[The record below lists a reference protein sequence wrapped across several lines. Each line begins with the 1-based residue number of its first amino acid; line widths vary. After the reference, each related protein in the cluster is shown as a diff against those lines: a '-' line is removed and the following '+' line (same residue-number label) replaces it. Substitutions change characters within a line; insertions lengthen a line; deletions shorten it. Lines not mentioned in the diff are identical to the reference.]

1 MAVSDDIK
9 GWFAGRIPQGWFSG
23 APDVRAD
30 REEIWVIGTL
40 PDVDLGKDA
49 SKEGLEAARQGR
61 IKQFR
66 EDTREARMK
75 VAGEAQQQ
83 FGRSVAWGV
92 RIGDTEQMFTHIA
105 LPVMTR
111 LRLPEREILDTLI
124 DSGVAR
130 NRAHALA
137 WCVRLV
143 EKNEQEWLGE
153 LREAISKVGQIRQQ
167 GPLN

>member
-1 MAVSDDIK
+1 MAGRDEIS
-9 GWFAGRIPQGWFSG
+9 GWFAGRIPQGWFKGS
-23 APDVRAD
+23 PEIRVD
-30 REEIWVIGTL
+30 REEVWVIGTL
-40 PDVDLGKDA
+40 PDLDLGKEVTTDGVA
-49 SKEGLEAARQGR
+49 AARAGR

-66 EDTREARMK
+66 EETRDQRMAIAEEAR
-75 VAGEAQQQ
+75 QR

-92 RIGDTEQMFTHIA
+92 RLGDTQEMFTHLA

-124 DSGVAR
+124 NSGVAR

-143 EKNEQEWLGE
+143 ERNEKEWLGE
-153 LREAISKVGQIRQQ
+153 LREAIAKVGQVRQQ

>member
-1 MAVSDDIK
+1 MAGKDEIA
-9 GWFAGRIPQGWFSG
+9 GWFAGRIPQGWFKG
-23 APDVRAD
+23 TPEVRVD

-40 PDVDLGKDA
+40 PDVELGKDVTA
-49 SKEGLEAARQGR
+49 DGVAAARDGR

-66 EDTREARMK
+66 EETRDARIEISQ
-75 VAGEAQQQ
+75 EAQHR
-83 FGRSVAWGV
+83 FGRVASWGV
-92 RIGDTEQMFTHIA
+92 KIGDTEQMFTHIA

-124 DSGVAR
+124 NSGVAR

-143 EKNEQEWLGE
+143 ERNQKEWLGE
-153 LREAISKVGQIRQQ
+153 LRDAIAKVGQVRNQ

>member
-1 MAVSDDIK
+1 MAGNDEIR
-9 GWFAGRIPQGWFSG
+9 GWFAGRIPQAWFTG
-23 APDVRAD
+23 APEVRMD

-40 PDVDLGKDA
+40 KDVELNKDVTA
-49 SKEGLEAARQGR
+49 DGVAAARDGR

-66 EDTREARMK
+66 EETRDARIEISQ
-75 VAGEAQQQ
+75 EAQRR
-83 FGRSVAWGV
+83 FGRVASWGV
-92 RIGDTEQMFTHIA
+92 KIGDTEQMFTHIA

-124 DSGVAR
+124 NSGVAR

-143 EKNEQEWLGE
+143 ERNQKEWLGE
-153 LREAISKVGQIRQQ
+153 LRDAIAKVGQVRQQ

>member
-23 APDVRAD
+23 APEVRAD
-30 REEIWVIGTL
+30 REENWVVGTL
-40 PDVDLGKDA
+40 PDVQHGGDA
-49 SKEGLEAARQGR
+49 SKESLEAARAGR

-75 VAGEAQQQ
+75 VAAEAGRQ

-92 RIGDTEQMFTHIA
+92 RIGDTEQMFTHMA

-111 LRLPEREILDTLI
+111 LRLPERDILDTLI

-130 NRAHALA
+130 NRAHALQ
-137 WCVRLV
+137 WCVRPV
-143 EKNEQEWLGE
+143 EKNEKEWLAE
-153 LREAISKVGQIRQQ
+153 LRDAIAKVGQIRQQ

>member
-23 APDVRAD
+23 APEVRAD

-49 SKEGLEAARQGR
+49 SKESAEAARQGR

-66 EDTREARMK
+66 EDTREVRMK
-75 VAGEAQQQ
+75 VAGEAMRQ
-83 FGRSVAWGV
+83 FSRSVAWGV

-143 EKNEQEWLGE
+143 EKNEQEWLSE
-153 LREAISKVGQIRQQ
+153 LRDAIAKVGQIRNQ

>member
-1 MAVSDDIK
+1 MAGRDEIA
-9 GWFAGRIPQGWFSG
+9 GWFAGRIPQGWFKG
-23 APDVRAD
+23 TPEVRMD
-30 REEIWVIGTL
+30 REEVWVVGTL
-40 PDVDLGKDA
+40 PDVELGKDA
-49 SKEGLEAARQGR
+49 SADSVAAARDGR

-66 EDTREARMK
+66 EETRDARIEISR
-75 VAGEAQQQ
+75 EAQQR
-83 FGRSVAWGV
+83 FGRVASWGV
-92 RIGDTEQMFTHIA
+92 KIGDTEQMFTHIA

-124 DSGVAR
+124 NSGVAR

-143 EKNEQEWLGE
+143 ERNQKEWLGE
-153 LREAISKVGQIRQQ
+153 LRDAIAKVGQVRNQ

>member
-1 MAVSDDIK
+1 M
-9 GWFAGRIPQGWFSG
+9 
-23 APDVRAD
+23 D
-30 REEIWVIGTL
+30 REELWVIGTL
-40 PDVDLGKDA
+40 TDVDLGKDVTA
-49 SKEGLEAARQGR
+49 DGIAAAREGR

-66 EDTREARMK
+66 EETRDARIEISQ
-75 VAGEAQQQ
+75 EAQKR
-83 FGRSVAWGV
+83 FGRVASWGV
-92 RIGDTEQMFTHIA
+92 KIGDTEQMFTHIA

-124 DSGVAR
+124 NSGVAR

-143 EKNEQEWLGE
+143 ERNQKEWLGE
-153 LREAISKVGQIRQQ
+153 LRDAIAKVGQVRNQ

>member
-40 PDVDLGKDA
+40 PDVDLGTNA
-49 SKEGLEAARQGR
+49 SKESLEAARQGR

-75 VAGEAQQQ
+75 VAEEASRQ

-92 RIGDTEQMFTHIA
+92 RIGDTQQMFTHMA

-143 EKNEQEWLGE
+143 EKNEQEWLSE
-153 LREAISKVGQIRQQ
+153 LRDAIAKVGQIRNQ

>member
-1 MAVSDDIK
+1 MAANEEVK
-9 GWFAGRIPQGWFSG
+9 GWIAGRVPQGWFTG
-23 APDVRAD
+23 APEVRED
-30 REEIWVIGTL
+30 REEIWVIGTIA
-40 PDVDLGKDA
+40 DVDLGSEATPDGRA
-49 SKEGLEAARQGR
+49 AARAGR

-66 EDTREARMK
+66 EDTRDARMRI
-75 VAGEAQQQ
+75 AEEAQRRL
-83 FGRSVAWGV
+83 GRRLAWGV
-92 RIGDTEQMFTHIA
+92 RCGDTEQMFTHLV

-111 LRLPEREILDTLI
+111 LRLPERELLDVLI

-143 EKNEQEWLGE
+143 ERNQKDWLNE
-153 LREAISKVGQIRQQ
+153 LRDAIAKVGQVRNE

>member
-1 MAVSDDIK
+1 MAGNDEIG
-9 GWFAGRIPQGWFSG
+9 GWLAGRIPEGWFG
-23 APDVRAD
+23 GLPEVRVD

-40 PDVDLGKDA
+40 PDVQLGKEA
-49 SKEGLEAARQGR
+49 SGEGLSAARAGR

-66 EDTREARMK
+66 EDTRDVRMAIAEEAR
-75 VAGEAQQQ
+75 QR
-83 FGRSVAWGV
+83 FGREVAWGV
-92 RIGDTEQMFTHIA
+92 RIGEVEEMFTHLA

-124 DSGVAR
+124 HAGVAR

-143 EKNEQEWLGE
+143 ERNQKEWLTE
-153 LREAISKVGQIRQQ
+153 LREAIAKVGQVRRQ

>member
-143 EKNEQEWLGE
+143 EKNEKEWLGE